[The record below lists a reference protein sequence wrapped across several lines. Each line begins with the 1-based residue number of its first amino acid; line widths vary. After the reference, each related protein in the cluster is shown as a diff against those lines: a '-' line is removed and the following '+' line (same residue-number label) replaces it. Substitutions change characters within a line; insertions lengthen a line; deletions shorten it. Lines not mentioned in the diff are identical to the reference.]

1 MDMTMVVA
9 GIGVAIGIGIFS
21 ARQGKAAKVAEP
33 QILAAL
39 QESGTLTLP
48 ELVVKLG
55 MKDGFVSRGK
65 VVTLL
70 NPMVE
75 RGVLVQT
82 EPPGTTMKDRL
93 SVLRYSLAVPS

>member
-9 GIGVAIGIGIFS
+9 GIGVAIGIGIFT

-39 QESGTLTLP
+39 EEAGTLTLP
-48 ELVVKLG
+48 ELVVK
-55 MKDGFVSRGK
+55 DGFMNRGK
-65 VVTLL
+65 VVNLL
-70 NPMVE
+70 NPMVA

-82 EPPGTTMKDRL
+82 EPPGTTVRNRL
-93 SVLRYSLAVPS
+93 SVLRYSLANPS

>member
-9 GIGVAIGIGIFS
+9 GIGVAIGIGIFT

-39 QESGTLTLP
+39 EEARTLTLP

-55 MKDGFVSRGK
+55 MKDGFMNRGK
-65 VVTLL
+65 VVNLL
-70 NPMVE
+70 NPMVA

-82 EPPGTTMKDRL
+82 EPPGTTVRNSL
-93 SVLRYSLAVPS
+93 SVLRYSLANPS